1 MEHPPEMCE
10 VQTMRIQHGPPNS
23 DRPRVALAA
32 VPDVLAH
39 FERAA
44 GTLPSE
50 LPVISG
56 EPEMLENL

>member
-1 MEHPPEMCE
+1 M
-10 VQTMRIQHGPPNS
+10 
-23 DRPRVALAA
+23 ALAA